1 MKPNVIGLAS
11 LLLTENVTKTLMF
24 ATISAIFANEVANNM
39 NRRDFLILSA
49 GVALSGCDF
58 FGGANKANS
67 DKKLRFAIASDGHYG
82 EKITDYKKNYSVF
95 VSAVNEFSKNNN
107 VDFCVINGDIV
118 HDDKKYF
125 QPAKK
130 QLDLLSMKYFVSKGN
145 HDPATPE
152 EWVNIWGYPMDFDFT
167 IDRNAFLIMSTSDL
181 AGTYLCPD
189 LSWLTNKL
197 REHKAKENVF
207 IFMHINPVAQTHF
220 AVECDQLLSLLSEYK
235 NVKAVFNGHDHDHDE
250 VLIKNDIPFVFDGH
264 FGGSWG
270 TDYHGF
276 RIVEVDQNNT
286 ITTYMMDP
294 AKKIKSS
301 SF

>member
-1 MKPNVIGLAS
+1 
-11 LLLTENVTKTLMF
+11 
-24 ATISAIFANEVANNM
+24 M

-152 EWVNIWGYPMDFDFT
+152 
-167 IDRNAFLIMSTSDL
+167 
-181 AGTYLCPD
+181 
-189 LSWLTNKL
+189 
-197 REHKAKENVF
+197 
-207 IFMHINPVAQTHF
+207 
-220 AVECDQLLSLLSEYK
+220 
-235 NVKAVFNGHDHDHDE
+235 
-250 VLIKNDIPFVFDGH
+250 
-264 FGGSWG
+264 
-270 TDYHGF
+270 
-276 RIVEVDQNNT
+276 
-286 ITTYMMDP
+286 
-294 AKKIKSS
+294 
-301 SF
+301 